1 MGIPNRE
8 KFCFFYF
15 QEYAW
20 IKNVVGCPSPSF
32 FFFLRKKK
40 VKTFESAR
48 SILLLNLG

>member
-1 MGIPNRE
+1 MLLG
-8 KFCFFYF
+8 
-15 QEYAW
+15 
-20 IKNVVGCPSPSF
+20 VLVLVF